1 MTKEENGTWAAR
13 LDTELNT
20 HSVDLIVAQDVES
33 AEIFFGEDK
42 DTAVE
47 SFTAGE
53 NGTVRC
59 VVVGGM
65 PAPSVAL
72 EIDGFNKT
80 KIVSSDQTQEM
91 NDDGVY
97 VTEQAS

>member
-1 MTKEENGTWAAR
+1 MASQTARPVAAKSWGAGASG
-13 LDTELNT
+13 
-20 HSVDLIVAQDVES
+20 SV
-33 AEIFFGEDK
+33 G
-42 DTAVE
+42 
-47 SFTAGE
+47 
-53 NGTVRC
+53 C

-65 PAPSVAL
+65 PAPRVAL